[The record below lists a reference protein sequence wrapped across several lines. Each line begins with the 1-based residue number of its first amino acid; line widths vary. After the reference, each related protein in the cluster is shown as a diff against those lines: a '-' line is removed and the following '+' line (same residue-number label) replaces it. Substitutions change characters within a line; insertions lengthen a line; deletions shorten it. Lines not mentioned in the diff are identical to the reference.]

1 MSYKFALSGGL
12 GDCIRQCFERD
23 GYSRLSTESKSECII
38 HSHNPFSEEL
48 VKWHPAVLDGRCV
61 VTKMPFVP
69 SNHSTLTFGD
79 ARTSA
84 EIPLFFGA
92 DLEKVRL
99 LLPKTP
105 YVILAPDAGDPC
117 KGLPDHI
124 LLEAI
129 GSYPVDAK
137 LVLLGSTKISNASN
151 VWRGDDSRLKNV
163 LDLRNTFNVPETILA
178 ICGASRVYTA
188 HSAIN
193 IIAWLYNIPQTVC
206 VPRQLHY
213 ELYMTTLYRTNKE
226 DYGMNHTFSRM
237 ILY

>member
-12 GDCIRQCFERD
+12 GDCIRQCFAHD

-48 VKWHPAVLDGRCV
+48 VKYHPAVLDGRCV
-61 VTKMPFVP
+61 ISKLPFATA
-69 SNHSTLTFGD
+69 NHALLPI
-79 ARTSA
+79 A
-84 EIPLFFGA
+84 EPRIDKNPPIFFGA
-92 DLEKVRL
+92 DAEKVRY
-99 LLPKTP
+99 LLPKEP

-163 LDLRNTFNVPETILA
+163 LDLRNSLNVPETILA
-178 ICGASRVYTA
+178 IRGDSRVYTA

-213 ELYMTTLYRTNKE
+213 ELYMTMMYRTNKE

>member
-48 VKWHPAVLDGRCV
+48 IKWHPAVLEGRCKL
-61 VTKMPFVP
+61 TKKEFNPADHALLPMAEPRV
-69 SNHSTLTFGD
+69 SKTLP
-79 ARTSA
+79 
-84 EIPLFFGA
+84 IFFGV
-92 DLEKVRL
+92 DVEKVRY
-99 LLPKTP
+99 LLPKEP

-117 KGLPDHI
+117 KGLPDHV
-124 LLEAI
+124 LLEAL
-129 GSYPVDAK
+129 GSYPVEAK
-137 LVLLGSTKISNASN
+137 LVLLGNTKILTASN
-151 VWRGDDSRLKNV
+151 TWLGNDSRLKNV
-163 LDLRNTFNVPETILA
+163 LDLRNVFNVPETIFA
-178 ICGASRVYTA
+178 IRGAKRVYTA

-193 IIAWLYNIPQTVC
+193 IIAWLYDIPQTVC
-206 VPRQLHY
+206 LPRQLHY
-213 ELYMTTLYRTNKE
+213 ELYMTAMYRTNKE

>member
-12 GDCIRQCFERD
+12 GDCIRQCFVHD

-105 YVILAPDAGDPC
+105 YVILAPDAGNSG
-117 KGLPDHI
+117 KSLPESI
-124 LLEAI
+124 LLEALRAYNLCLPKVLI
-129 GSYPVDAK
+129 GNTQA
-137 LVLLGSTKISNASN
+137 GSNCWDPHSEMLS
-151 VWRGDDSRLKNV
+151 DV
-163 LDLRNTFNVPETILA
+163 LDLRNQLNVPETIYA
-178 ICGASRVYTA
+178 IKNAHHVFTA
-188 HSAIN
+188 HSAVNMIS
-193 IIAWLYNIPQTVC
+193 WLWHTAQTVC
-206 VPRQLHY
+206 VPKQLHHD
-213 ELYMTTLYRTNKE
+213 LYQSVLHRTQRFT
-226 DYGMNHTFSRM
+226 YGMDHCYSRM
-237 ILY
+237 LIY

>member
-23 GYSRLSTESKSECII
+23 GYSRLLREPKSECII

-61 VTKMPFVP
+61 INKPPFEP
-69 SNHSTLTFGD
+69 ANHALLPI
-79 ARTSA
+79 A
-84 EIPLFFGA
+84 EPRIDKNPPIFFGA
-92 DLEKVRL
+92 DAEKVRY
-99 LLPKTP
+99 LLPKEP

-129 GSYPVDAK
+129 GSYPVEAK
-137 LVLLGSTKISNASN
+137 LVLLGSTKIPTASN
-151 VWRGDDSRLKNV
+151 IWQGKDERLKNV
-163 LDLRNTFNVPETILA
+163 LDLRNAFNVPETILA
-178 ICGASRVYTA
+178 IRGATRVYTA

-193 IIAWLYNIPQTVC
+193 IIAWLYDIPQTVC

-213 ELYMTTLYRTNKE
+213 ELYMTTMYRTNKE